1 MDEGLKDVL
10 LAILTLAIP
19 AVIAA
24 LDTKRRMAGNRQV
37 HSHPVTDEEFRSL
50 GIDVYE
56 EDDDPEPVQEEH
68 SPAQTPE
75 EEARE
80 PEVVHAAGP
89 EKPRMSREEKKKLI
103 LYSEIMKPKYDE

>member
-1 MDEGLKDVL
+1 M

-50 GIDVYE
+50 GIDVYG
-56 EDDDPEPVQEEH
+56 EDDDPEPVQEEN
-68 SPAQTPE
+68 SPAQAPE
-75 EEARE
+75 EEALE
-80 PEVVHAAGP
+80 PEEVHAGP
-89 EKPRMSREEKKKLI
+89 EKPCMSREEKKKLI
-103 LYSEIMKPKYDE
+103 IYSEIMKPKYDGELN